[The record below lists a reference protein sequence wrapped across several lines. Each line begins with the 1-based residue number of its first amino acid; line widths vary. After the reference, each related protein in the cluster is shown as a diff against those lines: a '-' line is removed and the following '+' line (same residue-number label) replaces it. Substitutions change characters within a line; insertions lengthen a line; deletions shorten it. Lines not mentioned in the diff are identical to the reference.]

1 MTSDGSVRG
10 DAWWRSRRLWALAA
24 ATAACY
30 AIGYPVALV
39 AGSPLGWVLVGLGGV
54 LLLALG
60 AAVVRGLTRPG
71 T

>member
-1 MTSDGSVRG
+1 MRNDG
-10 DAWWRSRRLWALAA
+10 WWRSRRLWVLAG

-39 AGSPLGWVLVGLGGV
+39 AGSPLGWLLVGLGGL

-60 AAVVRGLTRPG
+60 AAVVRALTRPG